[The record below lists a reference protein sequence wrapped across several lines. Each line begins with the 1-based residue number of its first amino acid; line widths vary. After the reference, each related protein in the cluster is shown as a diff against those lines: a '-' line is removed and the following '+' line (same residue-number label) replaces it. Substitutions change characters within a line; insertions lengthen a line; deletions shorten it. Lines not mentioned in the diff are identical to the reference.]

1 MPNLQIGYVT
11 SDPVAVNSSKTVIDP
26 SAREDTTFLP
36 WVEHFKAN
44 LQRQQIHEAGIEWDV
59 APEMERSIAAA
70 FVHSLQRFELGE
82 SGDGRGLLSKAAKHG
97 DPIYVEALQLL
108 VVEEQKHSAL
118 FARGL
123 ERLDGQ
129 RIMAHWSDSVFVFLR
144 RALGLRTELGLF
156 LVAES
161 VSIGYF
167 TALAQNAPDPVLRGI
182 GQRVCTDEQDHVRFQ
197 TDRLRQGFS
206 TTPKIVRTVA
216 HALLTVVALGAS
228 TVVALDHRAAL
239 RACGL
244 KPTTY
249 WRHAM
254 VSFQRAARAVFD
266 HSTPEFL
273 GPIPKAY

>member
-1 MPNLQIGYVT
+1 MSHPL
-11 SDPVAVNSSKTVIDP
+11 AVNSSKPAIDQ

-44 LQRQQIHEAGIEWDV
+44 LQRQQIHEAGIEWEA
-59 APEMERSIAAA
+59 APEMDLSTAAA
-70 FVHSLQRFELGE
+70 FAHSQQRFELGE

-108 VVEEQKHSAL
+108 VVEEQKHSEL

-144 RALGLRTELGLF
+144 RTLGLRTELGLF

-182 GQRVCTDEQDHVRFQ
+182 GQRVCMDEQDHIRFQ

-228 TVVALDHRAAL
+228 IVVALDHRAAL